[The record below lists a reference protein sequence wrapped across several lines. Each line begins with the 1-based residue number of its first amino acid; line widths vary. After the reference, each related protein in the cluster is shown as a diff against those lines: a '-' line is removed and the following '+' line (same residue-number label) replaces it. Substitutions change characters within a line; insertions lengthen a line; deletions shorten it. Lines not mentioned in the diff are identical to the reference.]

1 VSYQNESITLQYIA
15 FLLLF
20 RPITLHMANS
30 VKNNHFLY
38 RLLRNFDFA
47 EKKSNVIFMYIF
59 SILALKAEYLSALN
73 VKFYHF
79 LHLH

>member
-1 VSYQNESITLQYIA
+1 
-15 FLLLF
+15 
-20 RPITLHMANS
+20 MANS

-38 RLLRNFDFA
+38 RLLRNFEFA
-47 EKKSNVIFMYIF
+47 EKKSNVMYIF

-79 LHLH
+79 FHLHSSQSKVFSNRLLSVLL